1 MASVDISNWWGAGLD
16 MSGYTDSGWGYMPA
30 DLLTGTLYPGY
41 NTIGFDSYGYSS
53 FDGLGI
59 NYFLYDDGNTV
70 LLEDIYYF
78 QGSDPVLKLD
88 DVNILTTIDDLNST
102 AWYVRF
108 NQGNDTFYGN
118 DFADV
123 VKGGY
128 GNDLIVGYGGDDA
141 LYGND
146 DNDSIGGGAGKD
158 LIQGGRGNDLIY
170 GSTGNDRLY
179 GGSGKDIFVFD
190 TKASAA
196 SNKDTIYD
204 FIVKDDTIRIDNAV
218 FTKAG
223 INGALKS
230 GAFWASTSGKAH
242 DSSDRIIYDKD
253 GGQLYYDADGSGR
266 GAAVQIAQLSKKLA
280 MTYKDF
286 YVI

>member
-1 MASVDISNWWGAGLD
+1 MARIDISNQWGYGLD
-16 MSGYTDSGWGYMPA
+16 MSDYTDSGWGYIPA
-30 DLLTGTLYPGY
+30 DRMTGTLYPGS
-41 NTIGFDSYGYSS
+41 NTIVFDAYGYASFDS
-53 FDGLGI
+53 LGF
-59 NYFLYDDGNTV
+59 NYFHYDDGDSV
-70 LLEDIYYF
+70 LIEDIYYF
-78 QGSDPVLKLD
+78 QGNDPVLTLD
-88 DVNILTTIDDLNST
+88 DVDILTTIEDLNAP

-108 NQGNDTFYGN
+108 NQGNDSFYGN

-128 GNDLIVGYGGDDA
+128 GNDLIVGYAGNDT

-146 DNDSIGGGAGKD
+146 DNDSLGGGAGND

-170 GSTGNDRLY
+170 GGTGKDRLY
-179 GGSGKDIFVFD
+179 GSSGKDIFVFD
-190 TKASAA
+190 TKPSAT
-196 SNKDTIYD
+196 SNKDPIYD
-204 FIVKDDTIRIDNAV
+204 FNVRDDTIRIDNSV
-218 FTKAG
+218 FTKVG
-223 INGALKS
+223 GNGALKS

-253 GGQLYYDADGSGR
+253 GGQLYYDADGSGK

-280 MTYKDF
+280 MTYKDL